1 MKYFIE
7 MTRPKRFLVG
17 VFEDFTFKK
26 NVMFEVEH
34 DTAYDLY
41 VEAAENEHI
50 THEQIDWA
58 FETGEYVYVDVT
70 GNAVALTGVE
80 MSDEVLFKNRLKGW
94 VGKEVFN
101 LK

>member
-7 MTRPKRFLVG
+7 MTRPKRYLTG
-17 VFEDFTFKK
+17 VFTDFVFKK
-26 NVMFEVEH
+26 NVMFEVERNAAH
-34 DTAYDLY
+34 DLY
-41 VEAAENEHI
+41 VEAAENDYI

-70 GNAVALTGVE
+70 GNAVALMGAE
-80 MSDEVLFKNRLKGW
+80 MSDEILFKCRLKGTI
-94 VGKEVFN
+94 GKEVFN